1 MAEVVTAF
9 GKGVGYRN
17 LPNRWS
23 HTYECKLTM
32 GGDCAAFAKGNKN
45 RVKNS
50 VRRRAS
56 AESTSG
62 GSALGTCLGGA
73 TSSHLFFS
81 LFLLS
86 LPALRSHDDVDLG
99 WTSVSFPADLQTLD
113 RAQQCAELAADDA
126 ERRALT
132 ALLQE
137 FPSAHPAELRRFLR
151 KVGGD
156 LAVARANYALHAQW
170 RQDFPPDRDGTS
182 VAAVPH
188 WMWFEEFEEGS
199 VEAVAS
205 GGQNGRMLWVQGA
218 MFDSTAASV
227 EDYVLATS
235 RVLDSALDR
244 ASSQLI
250 NVYVDTAPYK
260 FMRNEP
266 ATRVVRLAAKLA
278 SHLNHH
284 YPGRLMK
291 LVIFPVPSWGVYVWQ
306 SIKPLLPSRTA
317 AKVDLRST
325 APAEALA
332 VQHRHG
338 NAPL

>member
-1 MAEVVTAF
+1 MI
-9 GKGVGYRN
+9 
-17 LPNRWS
+17 
-23 HTYECKLTM
+23 
-32 GGDCAAFAKGNKN
+32 AFAPAARPPIVCRPAYGGAP
-45 RVKNS
+45 VLS
-50 VRRRAS
+50 RRA
-56 AESTSG
+56 AAAPWRTR
-62 GSALGTCLGGA
+62 LGGA
-73 TSSHLFFS
+73 SSSQLVLS
-81 LFLLS
+81 LVLLS
-86 LPALRSHDDVDLG
+86 LPALRSHDDAGEVS
-99 WTSVSFPADLQTLD
+99 TSVTFPADLQTQD
-113 RAQQCAELAADDA
+113 GAHQCAELAADDA

-156 LAVARANYALHAQW
+156 LAVARANYALHTQW
-170 RQDFPPDRDGTS
+170 RQDFPPDRDGTRVAS
-182 VAAVPH
+182 VPR

-199 VEAVAS
+199 GEAVAS
-205 GGQNGRMLWVQGA
+205 GGRPEADAHGGNGRLLWVQGA
-218 MFDSTAASV
+218 MFDSTAAIV

-244 ASSQLI
+244 ASSQMI

-260 FMRNEP
+260 GMRNEP

-284 YPGRLMK
+284 YPGRLVT

-306 SIKPLLPSRTA
+306 TIKTLLPSRTA

>member
-1 MAEVVTAF
+1 M
-9 GKGVGYRN
+9 
-17 LPNRWS
+17 S
-23 HTYECKLTM
+23 
-32 GGDCAAFAKGNKN
+32 GGCAAFDTCGKPPH
-45 RVKNS
+45 RVKTR
-50 VRRRAS
+50 VRRRTS

-62 GSALGTCLGGA
+62 GNALGTCLGGA
-73 TSSHLFFS
+73 ISSHLFFS

-86 LPALRSHDDVDLG
+86 LPALRSHDDVDEG
-99 WTSVSFPADLQTLD
+99 CTSVTFPADLQTPD

-132 ALLQE
+132 ALLQQ
-137 FPSAHPAELRRFLR
+137 FSSAHPAELRRFLR

-182 VAAVPH
+182 VAGVPH

-199 VEAVAS
+199 VEAVEC
-205 GGQNGRMLWVQGA
+205 GGQIGAKRGRMLWVQGA

-250 NVYVDTAPYK
+250 NVYVDTAPYNG
-260 FMRNEP
+260 MRNEP
-266 ATRVVRLAAKLA
+266 AIHVVRLAAKLA

-325 APAEALA
+325 APADALA